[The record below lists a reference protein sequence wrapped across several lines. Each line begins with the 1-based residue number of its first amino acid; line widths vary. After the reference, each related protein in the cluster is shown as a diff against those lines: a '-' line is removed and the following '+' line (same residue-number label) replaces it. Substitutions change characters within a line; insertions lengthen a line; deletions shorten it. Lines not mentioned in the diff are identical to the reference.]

1 MSKSKKVKQA
11 IAPLCR
17 NEANSVL
24 VNSYDNFDWEQL
36 LTQESASQ
44 TYLNELMDSD
54 SSDVDTDREYIRCN

>member
-11 IAPLCR
+11 IAPLYR

-44 TYLNELMDSD
+44 AYLNELMDSD